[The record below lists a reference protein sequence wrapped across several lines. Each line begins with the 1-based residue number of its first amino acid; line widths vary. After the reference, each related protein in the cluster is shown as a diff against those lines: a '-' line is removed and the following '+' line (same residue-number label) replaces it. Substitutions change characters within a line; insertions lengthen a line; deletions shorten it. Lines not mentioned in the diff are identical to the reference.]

1 MGEDVES
8 GSMGLDDGLLSAS
21 VQSSVSRGEFCLPA
35 ALLTERMPF
44 LTRRLGLAASDSEP
58 LFHPGGGPKVIMQNV
73 ELSTL
78 AEWCVASFCPRDHP
92 LPCICARS
100 RAAVIQLSLSSAFT
114 DTILF
119 KPLPQVGDVA
129 EIPEGH
135 AVSRARA

>member
-1 MGEDVES
+1 LESMGEDVES

-78 AEWCVASFCPRDHP
+78 AEWCVASFCPRETI
-92 LPCICARS
+92 PC
-100 RAAVIQLSLSSAFT
+100 LAFVPA
-114 DTILF
+114 LEQ
-119 KPLPQVGDVA
+119 P
-129 EIPEGH
+129 
-135 AVSRARA
+135 